1 MRISALNSR
10 LARLAA
16 AIMLA
21 APILLSGA
29 ALAQAPAPAPATAP
43 AASAPPSAAAQ
54 APAGAA
60 TTPPAAAAPAAAAP
74 AAPAGPVKAPAYD
87 HGDTAWMLT
96 STALVLMMTIP
107 GLALFYAG
115 MVRRKNILATVM
127 QSFAICCLITIV
139 WTVCG
144 YSIAFTNGPA
154 TGAIAGFPYYAL
166 FGDASRFMLHGIESA
181 FTKQDD
187 TGFVLGNG
195 VAGITPAPYAI
206 PESVYMMFQMTFA
219 IITPALIAGA
229 FAERMKFSAMCI
241 FMVGWSIFS
250 YSLIAHWVWAP
261 TGWLS
266 TMGTLDYAGGTVVH
280 INAGI
285 AGLMCCLVMG
295 KRRGYGHDNMQ
306 PHNLTYAVIGA
317 SLLWVGW
324 FGFNAGS
331 AVGATGRAGMAMAV
345 TQIATAA
352 AALAWMFAEWVLK
365 GKPSVLGIISGAV
378 AGLVAITP
386 ASGFVL
392 PGGAIVIGV
401 AAGVICFL
409 SAAYLKHALGY
420 DDSLDT
426 FGVHGI
432 GGIVG
437 ALLTGVFASAT
448 IGGTDGS
455 LAQFIIQCKAVA
467 VTLVW
472 SSVVSLVLLFA
483 LKFTIGLTV
492 DAEEE
497 QEGLDISLHGETAA

>member
-1 MRISALNSR
+1 MRLTPMKM
-10 LARLAA
+10 RLAA
-16 AIMLA
+16 VV
-21 APILLSGA
+21 LLLPMVFAGAA
-29 ALAQAPAPAPATAP
+29 ALAQTAAPPVAAPAAAAPTPAPAV
-43 AASAPPSAAAQ
+43 SAPAAAQ
-54 APAGAA
+54 AP
-60 TTPPAAAAPAAAAP
+60 AAAP
-74 AAPAGPVKAPAYD
+74 AAPAGPAKPPAYD

-127 QSFAICCLITIV
+127 QSFTICCLVTLV

-144 YSIAFTNGPA
+144 YSLAFTNGPA
-154 TGAIAGFPYYAL
+154 TGSFLGFPL
-166 FGDASRFMLHGIESA
+166 SSLVGDTSRFMLRGIEAA

-187 TGFVLGNG
+187 TGFILGNG
-195 VAGITPAPYAI
+195 VPGITPAPYAI
-206 PESVYMMFQMTFA
+206 PETVYMMFQMTFA

-280 INAGI
+280 INAGV

-295 KRRGYGHDNMQ
+295 KRRGYGHDNMS

-401 AAGVICFL
+401 AAGAICFL
-409 SAAYLKHALGY
+409 AATYLKHALGY

-455 LAQFIIQCKAVA
+455 MAQFIIQCKAVA

-472 SSVVSLVLLFA
+472 SSLVSLVLLFG

-492 DAEEE
+492 DADEEM
-497 QEGLDISLHGETAA
+497 EGLDTVLHGESAA